1 MATRKRNEWLDA
13 GESEDEDDVGYDS
26 EAAEERK
33 IAAISGRAPKR
44 RRLSENEEDEDSQ
57 DEQEDEEDDTT
68 AQLDDSFVTAPE
80 SLTREAAESEEA
92 ADTEPTSTAKR
103 KSDITKPLT
112 AKKLAASNKK
122 TSKTGVIYISRIP
135 PFMKPTALRALLA
148 PYGPLGRIYLTPESH
163 VSYLNR
169 KRAGGNKKHSY
180 IDGWVEFLSKRDAKD
195 VAASLNAQTIGGKK
209 GSYYRDD
216 VWNLKYLKGFKWHHL
231 TEQMSNENAER
242 ASRLRAEVARTNRE
256 NKEFLSNVETA
267 RMLERAEKQR
277 KKAEEDGNAVM
288 DGEEERP
295 AAAMAS
301 LSREALNGKA
311 KGRKEF
317 DKMRFKQHEV
327 HQAKKPRASEKAEQP
342 NNVKRVLSKIF

>member
-13 GESEDEDDVGYDS
+13 GGSEDEDDVGYDS

-44 RRLSENEEDEDSQ
+44 RRLSEDEDEDSP
-57 DEQEDEEDDTT
+57 DEQEDDEGDVTT
-68 AQLDDSFVTAPE
+68 QVDDSFVTAPE
-80 SLTREAAESEEA
+80 SLAREAAESDEA
-92 ADTEPTSTAKR
+92 ADAEPTSTAKR

-148 PYGPLGRIYLTPESH
+148 PYGPIGRIYLTPESH

-288 DGEEERP
+288 DGEEEQP
-295 AAAMAS
+295 AATIAS
-301 LSREALNGKA
+301 SSRGEVDGKA

-327 HQAKKPRASEKAEQP
+327 HQSKKARAREKAEQP
-342 NNVKRVLSKIF
+342 NDVKRVLSKIF